1 MLRCVALR
9 LGGFF
14 SSAPR
19 MFILSSQGIVR
30 TLATSN
36 GYRVKLHDAS
46 GHHLNLM

>member
-1 MLRCVALR
+1 MSCVSFR

-19 MFILSSQGIVR
+19 MFILNSQGIVR

-36 GYRVKLHDAS
+36 GYCVKLHDAS